1 MRSGP
6 GSAGRPSSGPRHAR
20 PARHDR
26 GDRPAAAGSCWRRT
40 TFTAV
45 GLVLALIG
53 ALALSAKATS
63 PPPPEPATAPA
74 LLGAGAPADSGTAA
88 AQQAATRRLETAIGR
103 QLNIGH
109 SFVPWGA
116 GLGEVPAA
124 NVAAGRTPM
133 ISFGKG
139 SSWRAV
145 AAGRDDRYL
154 TALARSVAAL
164 GRPVLLRYAWGMDSA
179 NLWTTR
185 SRGAAYVAAWRHV
198 HDLFAAQGVRAFWVW
213 SPNAD
218 AFAGARGGVDQY
230 WPGDDYVDWV
240 AADGFN
246 QGGCADG
253 STWRDFGPIF
263 KAFYSWGSARAKPLM
278 ISGTGTV
285 EDPIDPGRKR
295 AWYLDAAGGLGRSMP
310 RVRAV
315 VLLDQGGRCDLRP
328 DTSALSM
335 QGFVDFARDPFFTG
349 AAPTPAPPPPTTRPP
364 TTTLPATSTTVT
376 PTTKAPTTTAP
387 TTTTPPSVPA
397 STCSTSGGV
406 AIGTGDDAQ
415 RVVDA
420 HGAGT
425 RYTVKAGTHPRNFS
439 VRPKSGDTFCGEPGA
454 VLDGGRSLRSAF
466 SGGATNVT
474 LDSVTVQQYAT
485 GRQGGA
491 IQPDRSASGWVVRNV
506 SAVRNYWAGLMAA
519 DNMKILGGSFSDNDQ
534 LGIGGNAATGVVLDG
549 LDGDPA
555 TFDGPELARNHTLHE
570 SCDWEAGGMKWDVG
584 RVTIR
589 NAHVHDNDCRG
600 LWADINARGA
610 LIEHNL
616 IEDNREEGIFY
627 EISQDAVIRNN
638 HVYGNGLGGRGWYW
652 AGGITV
658 ASSFNVEV
666 YGNRLS
672 GNFNGITGTQQDRTD
687 STPPAHLLDSYLVHD
702 NLICAT
708 DGGRATG
715 VIADNGDNLAARDI
729 TFTRNTTQ
737 SATCETA

>member
-1 MRSGP
+1 MRP
-6 GSAGRPSSGPRHAR
+6 GPRHVRAAHHDHGHR
-20 PARHDR
+20 PAPSGR
-26 GDRPAAAGSCWRRT
+26 SWRRT
-40 TFTAV
+40 SLTAV

-53 ALALSAKATS
+53 ALTLSAKATGPS
-63 PPPPEPATAPA
+63 APEPAAAPA
-74 LLGAGAPADSGTAA
+74 LLGAGAQADSGPAT
-88 AQQAATRRLETAIGR
+88 AQQAATRRLESAIGR
-103 QLNIGH
+103 QFNIGH
-109 SFVPWGA
+109 SFVPWGS
-116 GLGEVPAA
+116 GLGEAPAA

-139 SSWRAV
+139 GSWRAI
-145 AAGRDDRYL
+145 AAGRHDGYL
-154 TALARSVAAL
+154 ASLARGVAAL
-164 GRPVLLRYAWGMDSA
+164 GRPVLLRYAWGMDSTSQR
-179 NLWTTR
+179 TTR
-185 SRGAAYVAAWRHV
+185 SRGTAYVAAWRHV
-198 HDLFAAQGVRAFWVW
+198 RALFAAQGVRAFWVW

-218 AFAGARGGVDQY
+218 AFSGARGGVDQY
-230 WPGDDYVDWV
+230 WPGDDNVDWV

-246 QGGCADG
+246 WGGCTDR
-253 STWRDFGPIF
+253 STWREFGPIF

-285 EDPIDPGRKR
+285 EDAIDPGRKR
-295 AWYLDAAGGLGRSMP
+295 GWYRDAAGALAGAMP

-315 VLLDQGGRCDLRP
+315 VLLDQGGRCDWRP

-349 AAPTPAPPPPTTRPP
+349 AAQVPAAPSPTTRPP
-364 TTTLPATSTTVT
+364 TTTVPATSTTLT
-376 PTTKAPTTTAP
+376 PTTRAPTTTAP
-387 TTTTPPSVPA
+387 TTTAAPAAAAVPR
-397 STCSTSGGV
+397 CDTSGGV

-415 RVVDA
+415 QVVDA

-425 RYTVKAGTHPRNFS
+425 RYVVKAGTHLRNFS
-439 VRPKSGDTFCGEPGA
+439 VRPRSGDSFCGEPGA

-474 LDSVTVQQYAT
+474 LDSITIQQYAT

-491 IQPDRSASGWVVRNV
+491 IHPDKSASGWMVRNV

-584 RVTIR
+584 KITIR

-600 LWADINARGA
+600 LWADINAHGA
-610 LIEHNL
+610 LIENNL

-627 EISQDAVIRNN
+627 EISQEAVIRNN
-638 HVYGNGLGGRGWYW
+638 HVYGNGLDGRGWYW

-672 GNFNGITGTQQDRTD
+672 GNYNGITGTQQDRTD
-687 STPPAHLLDSYLVHD
+687 STPPAHLLDDYLVHD

-729 TFTRNTTQ
+729 SFARNTTQ
-737 SATCETA
+737 SAGCETA

>member
-6 GSAGRPSSGPRHAR
+6 RHTVRQPGGPRHVRAPR
-20 PARHDR
+20 SDR
-26 GDRPAAAGSCWRRT
+26 GGLSATPERRWRRT
-40 TFTAV
+40 SLTAV
-45 GLVLALIG
+45 GLVLALIA
-53 ALALSAKATS
+53 ALTLSANAINPS
-63 PPPPEPATAPA
+63 APEPAPAPA
-74 LLGAGAPADSGTAA
+74 LLGAGAQADSGTMS

-116 GLGEVPAA
+116 GLGGVPAA
-124 NVAAGRTPM
+124 NLAAGRTPM
-133 ISFGKG
+133 ISFGRD
-139 SSWRAV
+139 SSPRAV
-145 AAGRDDRYL
+145 ASGRHDRYL
-154 TALARSVAAL
+154 TALANSVAAL
-164 GRPVLLRYAWGMDSA
+164 GRPVLLRYAWGMDTGGR
-179 NLWTTR
+179 TTR
-185 SRGAAYVAAWRHV
+185 SGATYVSAWRHV
-198 HDLFAAQGVRAFWVW
+198 HDLFAARGVHAFWVW

-240 AADGFN
+240 GADGFN
-246 QGGCADG
+246 WGDCNDR
-253 STWRDFGPIF
+253 STWRDFGAIF

-278 ISGTGTV
+278 ISSTGTV

-295 AWYLDAAGGLGRSMP
+295 GWYLGAAAALARSMP

-315 VLLDQGGRCDLRP
+315 VLLDQGGRCDWRP

-335 QGFVDFARDPFFTG
+335 QGFVDFARDPFFAGAPSPT
-349 AAPTPAPPPPTTRPP
+349 AAPITRPP
-364 TTTLPATSTTVT
+364 TTTVPATSTTVT
-376 PTTKAPTTTAP
+376 PTTKAPTTTVP
-387 TTTTPPSVPA
+387 TTTAPASVPI
-397 STCSTSGGV
+397 STCSASGGV

-420 HGAGT
+420 HGPGT
-425 RYTVKAGTHPRNFS
+425 RYIVKAGTHLRNFS

-454 VLDGGRSLRSAF
+454 VLDGGRSLQWAF
-466 SGGATNVT
+466 FGGATNVT
-474 LDSVTVQQYAT
+474 LDSITVQQYA
-485 GRQGGA
+485 
-491 IQPDRSASGWVVRNV
+491 
-506 SAVRNYWAGLMAA
+506 AGLNAA
-519 DNMKILGGSFSDNDQ
+519 DNMKILGGHYNDNDQ
-534 LGIGGNAATGVVLDG
+534 MGIGGNAATGVVLDG
-549 LDGDPA
+549 LDGDLG
-555 TFDGPELARNHTLHE
+555 TFDGPELARNHTLRA

-584 RVTIR
+584 RITIR

-627 EISQDAVIRNN
+627 EISQDAVLRNN
-638 HVYGNGLGGRGWYW
+638 HVHGNGLDGRGWYW

-672 GNFNGITGTQQDRTD
+672 GNYNGITGTQQDRLD
-687 STPPAHLLDSYLVHD
+687 STPPAHLLDNLRVHD

-708 DGGRATG
+708 TGSIPPASSPTTVTTSPRAPSPSPATRFSPPP
-715 VIADNGDNLAARDI
+715 VRDAPP
-729 TFTRNTTQ
+729 
-737 SATCETA
+737 S